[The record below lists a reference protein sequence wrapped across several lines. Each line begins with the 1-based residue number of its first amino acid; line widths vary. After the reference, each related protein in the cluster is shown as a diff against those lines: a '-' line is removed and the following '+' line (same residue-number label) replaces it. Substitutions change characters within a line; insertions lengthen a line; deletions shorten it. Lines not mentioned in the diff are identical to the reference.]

1 MNIEGPKAEADT
13 AKQIITLS
21 TGALAFTVTFLEKIN
36 APAATLAPNAL
47 YVSWL
52 LFGLTIALALWY
64 LVAQNGTI
72 DAIARKENGWEMSE
86 DQERAANGGRDHVK
100 APAMLMYGC
109 FFCAVITLIASGI
122 FR

>member
-21 TGALAFTVTFLEKIN
+21 TGALAFTVTFLEKTN
-36 APAATLAPNAL
+36 ASAATLAPKTL

-72 DAIARKENGWEMSE
+72 DAVARKENGWEMSE
-86 DQERAANGGRDHVK
+86 AQEHAAKGGRGHVK
-100 APAMLMYGC
+100 LPAMLMYGS
-109 FFCAVITLIASGI
+109 FFSAVITLIASGI
-122 FR
+122 YR

>member
-1 MNIEGPKAEADT
+1 MNIEGPKAEAET

-21 TGALAFTVTFLEKIN
+21 TGALAFTVTFLEKISSSS
-36 APAATLAPNAL
+36 AVLAPNTL

-72 DAIARKENGWEMSE
+72 DAVARKENGWEMSE
-86 DQERAANGGRDHVK
+86 DQELAANGDQGHAK
-100 APAMLMYGC
+100 LPGMLMYVS
-109 FFCAVITLIASGI
+109 FFCAVIALIASGI
-122 FR
+122 YR

>member
-21 TGALAFTVTFLEKIN
+21 TGALAFTVTFLEKTN
-36 APAATLAPNAL
+36 ASAATLAPNTL

-72 DAIARKENGWEMSE
+72 DAVARKENGWEISK
-86 DQERAANGGRDHVK
+86 DQERAANGGRGHVK
-100 APAMLMYGC
+100 LPAMLMYVS
-109 FFCAVITLIASGI
+109 FFSAVITLIASGI
-122 FR
+122 YR